1 MSSSSDKQSE
11 RGNLYNYMK
20 RMVLEDVWECQKNYK
35 DRFKM
40 AESGLI
46 TQPVDRFL
54 YVIMQ
59 SLFMLREFIAE
70 MTRGSRK
77 HNKHIGNPCVVCALY
92 ELFAVMEKT
101 LCTTEGEEIAAA
113 FTSFRIAFTSWLP
126 NLNIQLEERIAK
138 AASEVL
144 QAIFRALHDS
154 FTYDPAE
161 LDCKYKIDLDNC
173 SKNGCF
179 AHKIFGMH
187 HYEKIKCIKCSVESR
202 PKKYT
207 SSFLTADA
215 SHLRMMKIMHK
226 HHQYSFDSLLRLVM
240 THELLACDEHDG
252 GCGVLNPIYH
262 TLNNLPYVLTIVLGW
277 QENIVESSK
286 DISETLSALSNEL
299 DLGVLF
305 PAVKPGIFA
314 YLLTSMVCFYGV
326 EQQHYTCFIYC
337 EDMELYIQYD
347 VRCDEMN
354 LKVRKLSCI
363 FQSFIAKD

>member
-1 MSSSSDKQSE
+1 MSSSSMSNNKKSE
-11 RGNLYNYMK
+11 RENFFR
-20 RMVLEDVWECQKNYK
+20 RMILEDVWEYQKNFK
-35 DRFKM
+35 DQLKL

-59 SLFMLREFIAE
+59 SLWMLREFIDE

-101 LCTTEGEEIAAA
+101 RVVYPLTNGGEIVAAA
-113 FTSFRIAFTSWLP
+113 FTSFRIAFTTWLP
-126 NLNIQLEERIAK
+126 NFNIQLEEHIVN

-154 FTYDPAE
+154 FNYDHAE
-161 LDCKYKIDLDNC
+161 LDCKYKSDSDNC

-187 HYEKIKCIKCSVESR
+187 HYKKIKCIKCSVESR
-202 PKKYT
+202 RKKYT
-207 SSFLTADA
+207 SFFLTADA
-215 SHLRMMKIMHK
+215 SHLRMMKIMHN
-226 HHQYSFDSLLRLVM
+226 HPQYSFDSLLRLVM
-240 THELLACDEHDG
+240 THELLACDEHEG

-262 TLNNLPYVLTIVLGW
+262 TLNNLPYALTIVLGW
-277 QENIVESSK
+277 QKNNVESSK

-314 YLLTSMVCFYGV
+314 YLLMSMIIGEWDDVVNVCREMSLQPLVMFFY
-326 EQQHYTCFIYC
+326 
-337 EDMELYIQYD
+337 
-347 VRCDEMN
+347 
-354 LKVRKLSCI
+354 RKFKL
-363 FQSFIAKD
+363 